1 MNPSDS
7 RTARH
12 WRRDQLVL
20 RMMRHEARTSTISA
34 WTGLSPNR
42 VRTRVQEHAGTPA
55 QRAPKRHRGQPPRQV
70 GYFFRTLRVATHAA
84 TLASLFELLDL
95 LPATAVGVPA
105 RNFRSVARGE
115 VLCYAY
121 EVYCTMVETPTI
133 RFEHAVLLAT
143 ALADGQEISLQDC
156 PRCDARMLVDH
167 FGDARDGCTHC
178 RPTAQLPAIPGR
190 PDAPPPDPRFHRPHI
205 QLKLFAPLDD
215 GLRPGTQQTS
225 APTPAA
231 LRPAVPPETTQPDV
245 TPPTVVRPPADDESD
260 PP

>member
-7 RTARH
+7 RSARH

-42 VRTRVQEHAGTPA
+42 VRTQVQQHAGTPD

-84 TLASLFELLDL
+84 TLGSLFELLDL

-105 RNFRSVARGE
+105 RSLRSVARGE

-121 EVYCTMVETPTI
+121 EVYCMMVHRPII

-167 FGDARDGCTHC
+167 FGDAREGCTHC
-178 RPTAQLPAIPGR
+178 RPAAQLPAIPGR
-190 PDAPPPDPRFHRPHI
+190 PDAPSPDPRFHRPHI

-215 GLRPGTQQTS
+215 GLRP
-225 APTPAA
+225 APQ
-231 LRPAVPPETTQPDV
+231 REV
-245 TPPTVVRPPADDESD
+245 TPPGASDEPNTPERDESEST
-260 PP
+260 